1 MQWYQV
7 HLKVL
12 SRMFELGL
20 FDEVNS
26 CYRNYCLENTKDAY
40 EQLLNLVINDAIKQY
55 CCALRASARAKNSLT
70 ASQIVAYYVK
80 ATACFTMAKALQK
93 ICVGELKDVVAS
105 DEMPDKYYQML
116 FKPNGELKDD
126 VLIQAFNE
134 QTFTFSP
141 QFFVTTILRFD
152 INKYL
157 SSYKFKLPSENMR
170 EFNLRNIFTPIQYL
184 ISRDEETVLRRE
196 EAENKTSSNLANN
209 ASTAKEVN
217 YFHVDSK
224 LDSGFG
230 LLRIFD
236 LLGMHLLLVA
246 QRRMYLSE
254 RFIKDD
260 LISNYK
266 ALEQVNSDDIV
277 RLHNNAVVACGVFA
291 EAQKSI
297 ISNDGKVIDFNEV
310 VKAYVGR
317 NDALYQYLCYFW
329 GVFKD
334 LDANIRCTNNGSSW
348 AVSFYYYDLRELFK
362 QFFKIQ
368 SQLSNQV
375 NELLAI
381 DVNQVNG
388 CQELLSFD
396 QEITNNL
403 VDMIPANI
411 YAVCAHVAP
420 SYKNASLSHPRVV
433 NFQDIVSS
441 CLSYSKT
448 INQATPTLPYPI
460 KLDSKINREKYLEL
474 SWFKREENEDA
485 YIQEMLAYEVIND
498 PKPIEF
504 SRSLNAYLDVFCY
517 ASIMVELYNNIYLK
531 NMVRSTNEFQS
542 NSNLRFTFDLG
553 CCGIDWVKDVYPTY
567 EKLLK
572 DETFAQ
578 LIETHKACF
587 EKLVVILNL
596 QGESHLLYKDGY
608 TSNLL
613 RKTNHYDQAFANKL
627 ATGHASRARSS
638 LNNAEQILLNNTCI
652 SYLQECQKLCQIG
665 KEMAKQNT
673 DLDKLLNEK
682 TGNFIAEKSQL
693 FSNIQ
698 NVCLTPIRA
707 LSQYLMLNLDNI
719 PEELK
724 LSVGIL
730 QNNALTTKINLSF
743 YKCVYDSML
752 TIAAKNM
759 NAFLKFV
766 VPYSNLEGEQD
777 FANSIG
783 SVCMLPYEGGAFKN
797 INLIM
802 MVAAKRLLQSYGY
815 DEGIYK
821 QICHNT
827 LFVNCA
833 VGLML
838 AHYSLS
844 LKYIMIPLVKDFV
857 QQVLSFTESNQLKE
871 NEEYLNAVYTLVHK
885 LSSFFSTHQ
894 AKLNNLDALIKQD
907 NVILSEC
914 FEYKKYLIEISYLL
928 FMSQCLCFKY
938 MFANKNIMLTTGN
951 CDIGALHKLFQD
963 LLEDAP
969 KVLQSIDLT
978 YFKNICTKKDTLA
991 PYFKD
996 EEYINIDSEYIIN
1009 VMEIVR
1015 DPLSRQQ
1022 LSVVERFFGKD
1033 VCAIVQKEEDAIFN
1047 SNDFM
1052 FYRFFNRRSHGEELT
1067 KDNKRIIKLAKGKVR
1082 LLEEDELHQALNIEV
1097 QTIATPTVDSSAS
1110 ALASSNSK
1118 SNAKSTSKSKA
1129 ATKDAADAN
1138 VIIEPLDAIEAE
1150 AGSEAKPKAKAKSTH
1165 SKAKKAEEASEEKT
1179 KAKSTTKATA
1189 TKSKAKKVAT
1199 ISSNE
1204 ATVTVDSAEVTEDK
1218 PQKKATRAKKAS
1230 TARAKAIAGKDAS
1243 AQASPE
1249 VEIEAEAKPMAKA
1262 NSTTKATAT
1271 KSRAKK
1277 VAAVDSTE
1285 AKADEDADAKPKKKA
1300 TTARTTSKASAST
1313 RAKKSTAKS

>member
-1 MQWYQV
+1 M
-7 HLKVL
+7 
-12 SRMFELGL
+12 GL
-20 FDEVNS
+20 P
-26 CYRNYCLENTKDAY
+26 
-40 EQLLNLVINDAIKQY
+40 
-55 CCALRASARAKNSLT
+55 
-70 ASQIVAYYVK
+70 
-80 ATACFTMAKALQK
+80 MG
-93 ICVGELKDVVAS
+93 VG
-105 DEMPDKYYQML
+105 Q
-116 FKPNGELKDD
+116 
-126 VLIQAFNE
+126 
-134 QTFTFSP
+134 
-141 QFFVTTILRFD
+141 
-152 INKYL
+152 
-157 SSYKFKLPSENMR
+157 
-170 EFNLRNIFTPIQYL
+170 
-184 ISRDEETVLRRE
+184 
-196 EAENKTSSNLANN
+196 
-209 ASTAKEVN
+209 
-217 YFHVDSK
+217 
-224 LDSGFG
+224 
-230 LLRIFD
+230 
-236 LLGMHLLLVA
+236 
-246 QRRMYLSE
+246 
-254 RFIKDD
+254 
-260 LISNYK
+260 
-266 ALEQVNSDDIV
+266 
-277 RLHNNAVVACGVFA
+277 
-291 EAQKSI
+291 
-297 ISNDGKVIDFNEV
+297 
-310 VKAYVGR
+310 
-317 NDALYQYLCYFW
+317 
-329 GVFKD
+329 
-334 LDANIRCTNNGSSW
+334 
-348 AVSFYYYDLRELFK
+348 
-362 QFFKIQ
+362 
-368 SQLSNQV
+368 
-375 NELLAI
+375 
-381 DVNQVNG
+381 
-388 CQELLSFD
+388 
-396 QEITNNL
+396 
-403 VDMIPANI
+403 
-411 YAVCAHVAP
+411 
-420 SYKNASLSHPRVV
+420 
-433 NFQDIVSS
+433 
-441 CLSYSKT
+441 
-448 INQATPTLPYPI
+448 
-460 KLDSKINREKYLEL
+460 
-474 SWFKREENEDA
+474 
-485 YIQEMLAYEVIND
+485 
-498 PKPIEF
+498 
-504 SRSLNAYLDVFCY
+504 
-517 ASIMVELYNNIYLK
+517 
-531 NMVRSTNEFQS
+531 
-542 NSNLRFTFDLG
+542 
-553 CCGIDWVKDVYPTY
+553 
-567 EKLLK
+567 
-572 DETFAQ
+572 
-578 LIETHKACF
+578 
-587 EKLVVILNL
+587 
-596 QGESHLLYKDGY
+596 
-608 TSNLL
+608 
-613 RKTNHYDQAFANKL
+613 
-627 ATGHASRARSS
+627 
-638 LNNAEQILLNNTCI
+638 
-652 SYLQECQKLCQIG
+652 LQECQKLCQIG

-707 LSQYLMLNLDNI
+707 LSQYLMLNLENI

-730 QNNALTTKINLSF
+730 QNQALTTKINLSF

-752 TIAAKNM
+752 TMAAKNM

-894 AKLNNLDALIKQD
+894 AELNNLDALIKQD

-938 MFANKNIMLTTGN
+938 MFTNQNLMLTTGN

-969 KVLQSIDLT
+969 KVLQSIDVT
-978 YFKNICTKKDTLA
+978 YFKNLCTKKDTLA

-1033 VCAIVQKEEDAIFN
+1033 VCAIVQKEEDAFFN
-1047 SNDFM
+1047 SNDFR

-1082 LLEEDELHQALNIEV
+1082 LLEENELHQALNIEV

-1110 ALASSNSK
+1110 ALASASNSK

-1150 AGSEAKPKAKAKSTH
+1150 AGAEAKPKAKAKSTH

-1189 TKSKAKKVAT
+1189 TKSRAKKVAT
-1199 ISSNE
+1199 TSSNE
-1204 ATVTVDSAEVTEDK
+1204 ATATADSAEVTEDK
-1218 PQKKATRAKKAS
+1218 PQKMATRAKKAS
-1230 TARAKAIAGKDAS
+1230 TTTAKATAGKDAS
-1243 AQASPE
+1243 AQSRAE
-1249 VEIEAEAKPMAKA
+1249 VELEVEAKPMAKA
-1262 NSTTKATAT
+1262 KSTTKATAT

-1313 RAKKSTAKS
+1313 RAKKSTTKS